1 MENIEELL
9 RRPANYNNIDG
20 VAELAMGFMG
30 VAFFVLIWMQWHSS
44 PLSLWHSIWTLFAYV
59 GLTCVI
65 IHFGTKAIKERITYP
80 RTGFV
85 SYRRS
90 KAAWATIIAAPAAAL
105 TPLAIVALRK
115 TPMDMSIPIF
125 LAGSLF
131 ITSAY
136 TLRIAREVQWKWI
149 VAGVMA
155 GAAILVALLPRPA
168 LESVGGS
175 FGLLH
180 TPFVRL
186 AGACLIYLLI
196 WSVIILTS
204 GGVGLWI
211 YVHHTPLPKTEV
223 E

>member
-1 MENIEELL
+1 VENIEELL

-30 VAFFVLIWMQWHSS
+30 VAFFLLVWMQWHSS

-59 GLTCVI
+59 GLMCAI

-80 RTGFV
+80 RTGFI

-115 TPMDMSIPIF
+115 GTMDTSIPIF
-125 LAGSLF
+125 LAGSFFL
-131 ITSAY
+131 TSGYAF
-136 TLRIAREVQWKWI
+136 RVAREVQWKWI

-155 GAAILVALLPRPA
+155 GAAILVALLPAPA

-175 FGLLH
+175 SGPLYI
-180 TPFVRL
+180 PFVRL

-204 GGVGLWI
+204 GGVSLWI
-211 YVHHTPLPKTEV
+211 YVHHTPLPKTEA